1 MLTKRIVVIISKYME
16 VKPSYHMPET
26 HTVMWVNWISIE
38 LGSGVGGGGEDWY
51 SKRVPPPLWA
61 RCQRRSWSSLF
72 QELGKSFTCPKS
84 GESQS
89 MESGESNPRAG
100 ARTPIYQ

>member
-38 LGSGVGGGGEDWY
+38 LGAGRERLVFQKSPSTSVG
-51 SKRVPPPLWA
+51 
-61 RCQRRSWSSLF
+61 
-72 QELGKSFTCPKS
+72 
-84 GESQS
+84 
-89 MESGESNPRAG
+89 
-100 ARTPIYQ
+100 